1 MTLAAKIAEFGWFG
15 AGYAVFGTATDD
27 RDVYPP
33 LDDDD
38 APRQRQWLAGFG
50 AAGVPR

>member
-1 MTLAAKIAEFGWFG
+1 VTHPAKRAEFGWFG

-27 RDVYPP
+27 RDFYPP

-38 APRQRQWLAGFG
+38 APRQWLAGFG